1 MSLVWE
7 FSVISQE
14 QSWEAYFLTRTDF
27 LPVPTAPWISRFW
40 ACSLW
45 LWWVNLQCN
54 SLIALVIVLT
64 PWIRRTLLSTL
75 NCQVGCNSHIFLQE
89 LTSLH
94 WYQQLQRLES
104 LNPTDFHLKK
114 KSTCLEQVYF
124 LCLTKKNL
132 GKVLSRHSALYFDC
146 LPSNVLIEF
155 IKHCIPGA
163 NWETDLWW
171 A

>member
-45 LWWVNLQCN
+45 FWWVNLQCN

-104 LNPTDFHLKK
+104 LNPTAFHLKK
-114 KSTCLEQVYF
+114 KIHMPGTSLLLMPYEKKLRQGAVPSQCFVFWLFAEQCFDRVYKT
-124 LCLTKKNL
+124 L
-132 GKVLSRHSALYFDC
+132 HSW
-146 LPSNVLIEF
+146 S
-155 IKHCIPGA
+155 
-163 NWETDLWW
+163 
-171 A
+171 